1 MEIADNKE
9 LTRNSDAKNKSEI
22 YSKSVRAGKRTYFF
36 DVKSTRNDEY
46 YLIITESK
54 RKFSEDGS
62 YRYEKHKLFLY
73 PEDFEKFTGSLE
85 EVLQYIREKQP
96 ELGEQEADEG
106 VEQKTADISADIEP
120 EFAGNDFS
128 NIDFE
133 DI

>member
-1 MEIADNKE
+1 MEIVDNKE
-9 LTRNSDAKNKSEI
+9 LTRKSDAKNKSEI

-120 EFAGNDFS
+120 EFAGKDFS

>member
-120 EFAGNDFS
+120 EFAGKDFS

>member
-1 MEIADNKE
+1 
-9 LTRNSDAKNKSEI
+9 
-22 YSKSVRAGKRTYFF
+22 
-36 DVKSTRNDEY
+36 
-46 YLIITESK
+46 
-54 RKFSEDGS
+54 
-62 YRYEKHKLFLY
+62 LFLY

>member
-9 LTRNSDAKNKSEI
+9 LTRKSDAKNKSEI

-120 EFAGNDFS
+120 EFAGKDFS

>member
-9 LTRNSDAKNKSEI
+9 LTRKSDAKNKSEI

>member
-36 DVKSTRNDEY
+36 DVKRTRNDEY

-120 EFAGNDFS
+120 EFAGKDFS